1 MKIMNQAKYYT
12 LDFQHVEC
20 YAQGP
25 VSASRGLVNTAL
37 WWPTYGIESPPLP
50 SELTVLPKREQRP
63 LLVLHQ
69 FGCQLDCQP
78 DEQHPQR
85 GIQQEV
91 HQVPAERVGQGEGQG
106 ETKGG
111 G

>member
-1 MKIMNQAKYYT
+1 MVTHAKYYT
-12 LDFQHVEC
+12 LDLQSVEC
-20 YAQGP
+20 YAQRP

-37 WWPTYGIESPPLP
+37 WWPTHGIESPPPPP

-78 DEQHPQR
+78 DDQHPQR

-91 HQVPAERVGQGEGQG
+91 HQVPAESVGQREGG
-106 ETKGG
+106 AG
-111 G
+111 